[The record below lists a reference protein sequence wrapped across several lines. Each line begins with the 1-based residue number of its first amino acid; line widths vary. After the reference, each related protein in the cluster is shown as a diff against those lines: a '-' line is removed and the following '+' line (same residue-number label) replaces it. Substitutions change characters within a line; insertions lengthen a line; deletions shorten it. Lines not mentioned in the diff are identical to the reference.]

1 MAKTDFE
8 SQALI
13 LGQLWANFKG
23 DEDWSDFF
31 DYNDVGL
38 PLAFAYAEEIITHTP
53 ELERYI
59 NETWNLFIHG
69 LGMED
74 TGFSRLED
82 IFVEPGEKL
91 LIEEDGEWIE
101 IERT

>member
-13 LGQLWANFKG
+13 LGQLWSNFKG
-23 DEDWSDFF
+23 DEEWSDFF

-38 PLAFAYAEEIITHTP
+38 PLAFAYAEGIVTHTT
-53 ELERYI
+53 ELERFI
-59 NETWNLFIHG
+59 SETWELFILG
-69 LGMED
+69 LGMQD
-74 TGFSRLED
+74 TGFSRLEE
-82 IFVEPGEKL
+82 IFIEKPETL

-101 IERT
+101 IKRE